1 MLEYKS
7 KHQRKGC
14 LAPGSNTQSTGQ
26 MLQVLE
32 IHFLMIKKWANGAYG
47 AIKLKKTIVL
57 SCGRKAYRIGI
68 KAAK

>member
-14 LAPGSNTQSTGQ
+14 LAPESNSQSTGQ

-32 IHFLMIKKWANGAYG
+32 IHFLMIKK
-47 AIKLKKTIVL
+47 
-57 SCGRKAYRIGI
+57 
-68 KAAK
+68 